1 MKDVSSSIDP
11 LGFKN
16 NFGPTADERAADE
29 ADKYILNWQ

>member
-16 NFGPTADERAADE
+16 NFGPR
-29 ADKYILNWQ
+29 ADKPGADKADKHMKN